1 MNQSSEPI
9 SKPEWSGRQIFN
21 ATLVVTAIGL
31 LFYLLFRYN
40 QIVFLLFLAIVIS
53 TAIRPVV
60 AWLNARGLPRA
71 AGVIVVYA
79 ALLLA
84 LGGMVALAAPLL
96 AEQAAAIME
105 AAPDYYGELR
115 SNLFL
120 SESLFLQRLALNMPE
135 ELALTP
141 PSDTATPTT
150 AGETTSSPISYVG
163 LAGRGVLWAAALF
176 VLGFYWTLERDRT
189 VRSLLLWVPT
199 TRRETARQVL
209 DEIEGKVGGFVIGQ
223 AILCLAVG
231 LAALIAYLLIGL
243 PYALVLALLAGVT
256 EIIPVVGPVLG
267 AIPAMLVAA
276 AAAPNKIWWVVL
288 ATLVIQNLEGYVLV
302 PRIMKRS
309 VGINSTVTL
318 LAFVAFTALFGLG
331 GALVSVPLAAILQLL
346 IDRFLL
352 TPNLTQVQ
360 QSQLGRDQISLY
372 RLEAQT
378 LAKSLRR
385 QLVDDEQEGPA
396 AEKTIDEL
404 EAITTELDS
413 ILSQFGE
420 REAQA

>member
-1 MNQSSEPI
+1 
-9 SKPEWSGRQIFN
+9 
-21 ATLVVTAIGL
+21 
-31 LFYLLFRYN
+31 
-40 QIVFLLFLAIVIS
+40 
-53 TAIRPVV
+53 
-60 AWLNARGLPRA
+60 
-71 AGVIVVYA
+71 
-79 ALLLA
+79 
-84 LGGMVALAAPLL
+84 
-96 AEQAAAIME
+96 
-105 AAPDYYGELR
+105 
-115 SNLFL
+115 
-120 SESLFLQRLALNMPE
+120 
-135 ELALTP
+135 
-141 PSDTATPTT
+141 
-150 AGETTSSPISYVG
+150 
-163 LAGRGVLWAAALF
+163 LWAAALF